1 MSFTSSFD
9 IISVVVPD
17 PKIFLCVPTSTADA
31 AAADP
36 SGIKTLLANS
46 LIIFFINRNSV
57 F

>member
-17 PKIFLCVPTSTADA
+17 PKIFLCIPTSTADA

-36 SGIKTLLANS
+36 SGIKILYFLLIVILF
-46 LIIFFINRNSV
+46 LIMD
-57 F
+57 